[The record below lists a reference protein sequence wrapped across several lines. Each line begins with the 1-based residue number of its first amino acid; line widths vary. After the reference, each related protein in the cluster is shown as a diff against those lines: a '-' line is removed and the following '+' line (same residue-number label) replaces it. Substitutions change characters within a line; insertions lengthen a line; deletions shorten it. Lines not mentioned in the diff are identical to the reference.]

1 MQNSTGRA
9 PIAIPG
15 LPLLVVGLG
24 GAHLTELV
32 DSKSSGES
40 GLFIKYEQMWNVEGL
55 TIRNG
60 RRRALE
66 SKWGQM
72 GGSDYFSYIL

>member
-1 MQNSTGRA
+1 MWNSTGRA
-9 PIAIPG
+9 PAATRPSRAAG
-15 LPLLVVGLG
+15 GLG
-24 GAHLTELV
+24 GARLTELV

-66 SKWGQM
+66 SEWGQM

>member
-40 GLFIKYEQMWNVEGL
+40 GLFIKYEQM
-55 TIRNG
+55 
-60 RRRALE
+60 
-66 SKWGQM
+66 
-72 GGSDYFSYIL
+72 